1 MLMSQDEAIRLK
13 NYLDVK
19 DKERK
24 QEMEDYK
31 KQAYGKGRTHSLW
44 G

>member
-1 MLMSQDEAIRLK
+1 MLMSPDEAIRLK
-13 NYLDVK
+13 SYLDVK

-24 QEMEDYK
+24 QEIDNYRKE
-31 KQAYGKGRTHSLW
+31 AYGKGRTHSLW